1 MKPLLKRLMAG
12 LIAVAIFQVPLGYA
26 LREPDPVLFNHVRR
40 VLDSGAELL
49 LLGDSVSDYSTRAE
63 PVPLLDRIRQG
74 AGIPVGSFDGPGYT
88 PELHLAVLEYALR
101 QGTLPRG
108 VVLSVNLRSFSEL
121 WDQGLQYQYSEL
133 RARLRYGDVLALG
146 LQRPMSSYQLYATLE
161 GYPRSEQAFQQI
173 PIDRGGRR
181 LGTVRDVLDRS
192 YNRSTPEA
200 RGIAFSLL
208 YGYSLESGHRKIRA
222 LCRIAD
228 RCRSS
233 GIPLRLYVT
242 PIDVDSGD
250 RTAGPGFRSQVS
262 CNVAVIREAL
272 AAHGAALEDWSS
284 LLRTEQFSYQEYPNE
299 HLQDGG
305 RKRLAEE
312 VIGLIGKPA
321 FFSHPDRSES
331 PR

>member
-1 MKPLLKRLMAG
+1 MRLLLKKLMAG
-12 LIAVAIFQVPLGYA
+12 LIAVAILQVPLGYA

-40 VLDSGAELL
+40 ALEPRAELL
-49 LLGDSVSDYSTRAE
+49 LFGDSVSDYSTRVD
-63 PVPLLDRIRQG
+63 PVSLVDRIRQG
-74 AGIPVGSFDGPGYT
+74 AGLPIGSFDGPGYT

-101 QGTLPRG
+101 QGYVPRG
-108 VVLSVNLRSFSEL
+108 VVVSVNLRSFSEL

-146 LQRPMSSYQLYATLE
+146 LQRPMSTYQLDATLE

-181 LGTVRDVLDRS
+181 LGTVRDVLGRS
-192 YNRSTPEA
+192 YNRTTPEA
-200 RGIAFSLL
+200 RGTAFSLL
-208 YGYSLESGHRKIRA
+208 YGYSLGSDHRKLRA

-228 RCRSS
+228 LCRSS

-242 PIDVDSGD
+242 PIDVDSGE
-250 RTAGPGFRSQVS
+250 RTAGPEFRSQVS
-262 CNVAVIREAL
+262 RNVEVIRETL

-284 LLRTEQFSYQEYPNE
+284 LLRAEQFSYQEYPNE
-299 HLQDGG
+299 HLQDSG

-312 VIGLIGKPA
+312 VIRLIGKRC
-321 FFSHPDRSES
+321 DLG
-331 PR
+331 

>member
-1 MKPLLKRLMAG
+1 MRPLLKKLLAG
-12 LIAVAIFQVPLGYA
+12 LVAVAILQVPLGYA

-40 VLDSGAELL
+40 ALEPRAELL
-49 LLGDSVSDYSTRAE
+49 LFGDSVSDYSTRVD
-63 PVPLLDRIRQG
+63 PVSLVERIRQG
-74 AGIPVGSFDGPGYT
+74 AGFPIGSFDGPGYT

-101 QGTLPRG
+101 QGYLPRS
-108 VVLSVNLRSFSEL
+108 VVVSVNLRSFSEL

-146 LQRPMSSYQLYATLE
+146 LQRPMSTYQLYATLE

-181 LGTVRDVLDRS
+181 LGTVRDVLGSS

-200 RGIAFSLL
+200 RGTAFSLL
-208 YGYSLESGHRKIRA
+208 YGYSLESGHRKLRA

-228 RCRSS
+228 LCRSS

-242 PIDVDSGD
+242 PIDVDSGE
-250 RTAGPGFRSQVS
+250 RTAGPEFRSQVS
-262 CNVAVIREAL
+262 RNVAVIRETL

-284 LLRTEQFSYQEYPNE
+284 LLRAEQFSYQEYPNE
-299 HLQDGG
+299 HLQDSG
-305 RKRLAEE
+305 RRRLAEE
-312 VIGLIGKPA
+312 VIRLIGK
-321 FFSHPDRSES
+321 R
-331 PR
+331 